1 MVSED
6 CHASW
11 VKKQAL
17 LTPGVSAAG
26 MVQREL
32 CQQQE
37 HDACVRRQ
45 SSAQGHLCKGNLC
58 HTVFLFHLFVF
69 LFVPKL
75 ISLCSK
81 SQSAMN
87 SQVKFLT
94 LQLCPKISE
103 LQHSVG

>member
-1 MVSED
+1 MVSKD

-11 VKKQAL
+11 VKKRPR

-45 SSAQGHLCKGNLC
+45 SSAQGHLFKGNLLPYC
-58 HTVFLFHLFVF
+58 ISLFHLFVF
-69 LFVPKL
+69 FCL
-75 ISLCSK
+75 SR
-81 SQSAMN
+81 N
-87 SQVKFLT
+87 
-94 LQLCPKISE
+94 
-103 LQHSVG
+103 